1 MSTFVP
7 TLPLMSQCSQRVLLC
22 SLKPRGGLLL
32 NADHLC
38 RPSRLK
44 NVYIKTFD
52 EYNIY
57 RREHQ
62 RLDWGLWN
70 VIKKSLCLCHKGGE
84 EKTAGIFFYKFG

>member
-1 MSTFVP
+1 
-7 TLPLMSQCSQRVLLC
+7 MSQCSQRVLLC

-52 EYNIY
+52 EYSIY

-62 RLDWGLWN
+62 RLALGVVERYKKVSLSLSQGRGGKNSWN
-70 VIKKSLCLCHKGGE
+70 
-84 EKTAGIFFYKFG
+84 FFYKFG